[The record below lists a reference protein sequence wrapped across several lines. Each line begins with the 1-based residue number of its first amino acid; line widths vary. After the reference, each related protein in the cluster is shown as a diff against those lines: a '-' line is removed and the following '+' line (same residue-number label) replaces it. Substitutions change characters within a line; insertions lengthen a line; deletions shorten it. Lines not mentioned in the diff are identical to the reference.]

1 MLARPDA
8 DMLNRKQIASSFKEA
23 KAMNYKLI
31 GSILI
36 LMLLF
41 SSSIFFMRPVPAS
54 ASTFNPS
61 WTRRRAI
68 TINNTLNTNNLNGY
82 QVNINVTYTPSMK
95 SDFSDLRFT
104 DSDGLTLIPYWVESY
119 VSQVSAVVWVKVPSI
134 PASSTTTIYMY
145 YGNPDAS
152 SASNGTATFEF
163 FDDFE
168 TPLISGWADAQSI
181 PANKADATAAVYNNG
196 LYVFGGYNST
206 SNDILQQSFEYD
218 PVLNTWTQKADMPTP
233 RWGPIAVQY
242 DGKIYVLGG
251 QTNARAYV
259 YKYPKN
265 PLTTIPQYN
274 ADGVVHPDVVYF
286 PDGKDGYK
294 YWMVYTPFPPNSEE
308 NPSIVRSNDGINWTD
323 AGISNPVIKPGLSG
337 TFNDLENPDP
347 DFVYVSDYNKWFMVW
362 DPGDQATNSRKIALA
377 YSSDGKTW
385 TQYQGASINGNTDP
399 IILSG
404 DDVNGQSWE
413 RLGTTSKLSCPTL
426 LYENGIFYLYYVEEA
441 SGNNRGKAGLATFT
455 WDNVANSIVNFT
467 RNLGNPIIDLPQ
479 DSEFMSGIGHLN
491 VAISP
496 TNSGY
501 YMYGVRQLVDSS
513 YELVLLISTDKVSW
527 TNEGVVLETGPSGTW
542 DSQYVYRSSPTVD
555 QTGKIV
561 LFNNTIQ
568 LFYSGVADNWRIG
581 VAYVS
586 PIPHTNEVYDPTKD
600 IWATGADVPSE
611 IANQGLMGVL
621 FGNEIQLFYKNYH
634 YVYDPSTDTYT
645 RKADVPTPRTWATCA
660 VVNNKIYVIGGYS
673 YGSPTG
679 ATNVNEVY
687 DPLTDTWQT
696 KSPLPIALYGI
707 PREDP
712 VIDGKIFVTH
722 GLGDQ
727 GFSAS
732 TFMYDSSVD
741 TWNQMS
747 AVSHPRDGVA
757 SRVISGKLYVVGGR
771 ADFVGPYGLNFNEV
785 YDPTLDANSSW
796 TFSDPTVVYKDTTAR
811 QEGNYGLLINDNNT
825 ASSEYAEHAVNLP
838 QMVVDLDWDMT
849 SALGMANKQPQGRI
863 LLVNPS
869 LAQYGTLYYYND
881 GGTPMFKWYTGTFT
895 ALQSGSWNEW
905 YHITIVWAGSKSN
918 VVINGT
924 NHPVSATRIGSDRIR
939 LDTSMTEVS
948 RSFFDTVRI
957 RKYASPQPT
966 LSTGL
971 EESLMP
977 QGQLSID
984 TTPVKGAVFVN
995 GSFWGPAPVSRQ
1007 VDTATYTISF
1017 GALPGYISPAD
1028 QVIAVL
1034 QNTTTAA
1041 TGVYTQ
1047 IPSYNVTVNS
1057 GPIAGV
1063 SFTIDGALYQTN
1075 WEGSL
1080 MDGSHTIIMPSL
1092 WIVGTQAYSFE
1103 HWEDGNTD
1111 PSRTLSLSADTTIN
1125 ATYGSYLGPVGTVNG
1140 TVIDSNSGEPIAG
1153 ALLTAE
1159 GYSTRTATNGTYGLD
1174 VAVGTYNVTVS
1185 ATGYIGDT
1193 ATGIVVNAQT
1203 TTTVSFT
1210 LHLNLLYWTQTTAAD
1225 FNTGNMSNV
1234 TVQSDGGVVLAQ
1246 TSGEGVVFS
1255 DDFNNGTL
1263 DSGWTVDTPKTA
1275 QWVTID
1281 LGSTYSVDTVN
1292 VYQSNFPL
1300 YFTKDY
1306 QIQVSVDNVT
1316 YTTVGNNTLLNSID
1330 DLETSIFTA
1339 TPARYVRILI
1349 LSYYTAG
1356 ISQGL
1361 NEVEV
1366 FQAGDPNTN
1375 IALNKPATASSQW
1388 PSSNYAPTK
1397 VVDGLKGATINSS
1410 PYPWLCADDAKADTS
1425 IDVTETNGSL
1435 VITAPNND
1443 YAHIE
1448 RTLGLTSDVQN
1459 LTVTARIDVRGDA
1472 GLSWRPQIA
1481 LYWASGD
1488 WCGIGISNYD
1498 FITSA
1503 NVYASQTE
1511 GFVSYGGAAPNVFF
1525 YVKIVLTSTSI
1536 EFSESEDGVSWT
1548 TLRTMLRPSSYSGQP
1563 TLLIVGKG
1571 YGNGGFSQGSYTYSN
1586 PNLDN
1591 NYLLSEGSLMTS
1603 YIDDVAVT
1611 ASRTRMHIPSGVF
1624 TSSIW
1629 DANFTATWKNI
1640 NWTATLPQ
1648 ATSITLQTRTGNTS
1662 TPDASWSNW
1671 SNIYTNSGESITSP
1685 NGRYIQYSAL
1695 LETTDATVTPI
1706 LQDVTITYVER

>member
-1 MLARPDA
+1 M
-8 DMLNRKQIASSFKEA
+8 K
-23 KAMNYKLI
+23 YKLT
-31 GSILI
+31 GSVLI
-36 LMLLF
+36 FMLLF
-41 SSSIFFMRPVPAS
+41 SVSAVFMSPVPAS
-54 ASTFNPS
+54 ASMFNPS

-68 TINNTLNTNNLNGY
+68 TINNTLNTNNLIDY
-82 QVNINVTYTPSMK
+82 QVNINVSYTPRMK

-104 DSDGLTLIPYWVESY
+104 ESDGLTLIPYWVESY

-134 PASSTTTIYMY
+134 PASGTTTIYMY

-152 SASNGTATFEF
+152 STSNGKTTFEF

-168 TPLISGWADAQSI
+168 TPFSLGWTNKQSI
-181 PANKADATAAVYNNG
+181 PANKADGTAAVYNN
-196 LYVFGGYNST
+196 LMYVFGGYDNT
-206 SNDILQQSFEYD
+206 SSNISQQTFEYN
-218 PVLNTWTQKADMPTP
+218 PVLNTWTQKADMPTA
-233 RWGPIAVQY
+233 RWGEIAVQY
-242 DGKIYVLGG
+242 GGKIYVLGG
-251 QTNARAYV
+251 KTKARANV
-259 YKYPKN
+259 YKYPEN
-265 PLTTIPQYN
+265 PLTTISKYG

-294 YWMVYTPFPPNSEE
+294 YWMTYTPFPPNSEE

-323 AGISNPVIKPGLSG
+323 AAISNPVIKPGLPG

-347 DFVYVSDYNKWFMVW
+347 DFVYVSNYNKWFMVW
-362 DPGDQATNSRKIALA
+362 DPGDQATDSRKIALA

-404 DDVNGQSWE
+404 DDANGQSWE

-455 WDNVANSIVNFT
+455 WDDVANSIVNFT
-467 RNLGNPIIDLPQ
+467 RNPGNPIIDLPQ
-479 DSEFMSGIGHLN
+479 DNKFMNGIGHLN

-496 TNSGY
+496 TNNDY
-501 YMYGVRQLVDSS
+501 YMYGVRQLVNSS
-513 YELVLLISTDKVSW
+513 SFELVLLTSTNKVSW
-527 TNEGVVLETGPSGTW
+527 TNEGVVLEIGTLGTW
-542 DSQYVYRSSPTVD
+542 DSQYIYRSSPTVD

-561 LFNNTIQ
+561 LFNKTIQ
-568 LFYSGVADNWRIG
+568 LFYSGVNGAGIWRIG
-581 VAYVS
+581 VAYIS
-586 PIPHTNEVYDPTKD
+586 PTIPHTNEVYDPTKD
-600 IWATGADVPSE
+600 TWATGADVPSE

-645 RKADVPTPRTWATCA
+645 READVPTPRTWATCA

-673 YGSPTG
+673 YGSPSG

-696 KSPLPIALYGI
+696 KSPLPIALYGV

-722 GLGDQ
+722 GFNDQ
-727 GFSAS
+727 DFFAS
-732 TFMYDSSVD
+732 TFMYDPSVD
-741 TWNQMS
+741 TWKQMS
-747 AVSHPRDGVA
+747 TAFHPRDGVA
-757 SRVISGKLYVVGGR
+757 SGVISGKLYVVGGR
-771 ADFVGPYGLNFNEV
+771 ADTVGPYGLNFNEV
-785 YDPTLDANSSW
+785 YDPALEAISPW
-796 TFSDPTVVYKDTTAR
+796 TISNPTVVYRDTLAR
-811 QEGNYGLLINDNNT
+811 HNGNYGLLINDNKT
-825 ASSEYAEHAVNLP
+825 ASSGYAEHAFNLP

-849 SALGMANKQPQGRI
+849 SARGIAKLQPQGRI
-863 LLVNPS
+863 LLVDPS
-869 LAQYGTLYYYND
+869 LAEYGTLYYYND
-881 GGTPMFKWYTGTFT
+881 GGNPMFKWYTGTFT
-895 ALQSGSWNEW
+895 PLQSGSWNTW

-939 LDTSMTEVS
+939 LDTSTTEVS
-948 RSFFDTVRI
+948 RSFFDTVRV

-966 LSTGL
+966 LSTGP

-977 QGQLSID
+977 KGQLSID
-984 TTPVKGAVFVN
+984 TTPVKGTIFVD
-995 GSFWGPAPVSRQ
+995 GSFWGTAPLSRQ
-1007 VDTATYTISF
+1007 VDTGTYRISF
-1017 GALPGYISPAD
+1017 GAMPGYISPAD

-1034 QNTTTAA
+1034 QNMTTAT
-1041 TGVYTQ
+1041 TGVYAQ
-1047 IPSYNVTVNS
+1047 IPSHNVTVNS
-1057 GPIAGV
+1057 GPITGV

-1075 WEGSL
+1075 WTGSL
-1080 MDGSHTIIMPSL
+1080 MEGSHNIIMTSV
-1092 WIVGTQAYSFE
+1092 WIVGTQIYNFG
-1103 HWEDGNTD
+1103 HWEDSNTD
-1111 PSRTLSLSADTTIN
+1111 PSRALSLSADTTIN
-1125 ATYGSYLGPVGTVNG
+1125 ATYKLYLGPVGTVNG
-1140 TVIDSNSGEPIAG
+1140 TVMDSNSGEPIAR
-1153 ALLTAE
+1153 AIVTAK
-1159 GYSTRTATNGTYGLD
+1159 GYSTKTAANGTYTLD
-1174 VAVGTYNVTVS
+1174 IATGTYNVTVS
-1185 ATGYIGDT
+1185 ATGYIGGT
-1193 ATGIVVNAQT
+1193 ATGIVVNTQI
-1203 TTTVSFT
+1203 TTTVDFT
-1210 LHLNLLYWTQTTAAD
+1210 LHLNLLYWTQTTVSD

-1234 TVQSDGGVVLAQ
+1234 AVQSDGDVALVQ
-1246 TSGEGVVFS
+1246 TSGESVVFS

-1263 DSGWTVDTPKTA
+1263 DSGWKVDTPKTVH
-1275 QWVTID
+1275 WVTVD
-1281 LGSTYSVDTVN
+1281 LGLTYSVDTVK

-1300 YFTKDY
+1300 YFTKGY

-1316 YTTVGNNTLLNSID
+1316 YTTVRSNTLLDSIN
-1330 DLETSIFTA
+1330 DLETNIFTA

-1366 FQAGDPNTN
+1366 FQAGDLNTN
-1375 IALNKPATASSQW
+1375 IALNKSATASSQW
-1388 PSSNYAPTK
+1388 PSSKYAPSK
-1397 VVDGLKGATINSS
+1397 VVDGLKGTTVNSS
-1410 PYPWLCADDAKADTS
+1410 PYPWLCADDAKADSS
-1425 IDVTETNGSL
+1425 IVVTETDGSL
-1435 VITAPNND
+1435 VITAPNNN

-1448 RTLGLTSDVQN
+1448 RALGLTSDVQN
-1459 LTVTARIDVRGDA
+1459 LTVSARIYVQGDA
-1472 GLSWRPQIA
+1472 GSSWRPQIA

-1511 GFVSYGGAAPNVFF
+1511 GFVYYGGAAPNVFC
-1525 YVKIVLTSTSI
+1525 YVKMVLTFTSI

-1563 TLLIVGKG
+1563 ILLIVGKG
-1571 YGNGGFSQGSYTYSN
+1571 YGNGGFSQGGYTYSN
-1586 PNLDN
+1586 PNMDN
-1591 NYLLSEGSLMTS
+1591 SYPPFAGSYMTS
-1603 YIDDVAVT
+1603 YIDDVLVT
-1611 ASRTRMHIPSGVF
+1611 ASHARTYMPSGVF
-1624 TSSIW
+1624 TSGIW

-1648 ATSITLQTRTGNTS
+1648 GTSITLQTRTGNTS

-1671 SNIYTNSGESITSP
+1671 SSIYTNSGESITSP
-1685 NGRYIQYSAL
+1685 NGRYIQYRAV
-1695 LETTDATVTPI
+1695 LETTDVTVTPI
-1706 LQDVTITYVER
+1706 LRDVTITYVER